1 MKSAALR
8 ALESQVETALA
19 GRVLAPFRAGARS
32 TPEMLPTGIAQLDA
46 LAGGLP
52 RGALTE
58 VVGPASSGR
67 TSIMLA
73 ALAAATARE
82 EACAL
87 VDARDAF
94 DPRTAS
100 AAGVDLKR
108 LLWVRCKNV
117 SRFACRVSR
126 ARLPQSSESAIEK
139 SSSVSPTRWPTFPAP
154 YAGGWDSL
162 RETRNVKRETSGVE
176 QALKSADLLLQSGG
190 FGVVVIDLADVPPDM
205 ARRVPLTSWFRFRRA
220 VEHTPTVLLVIEQEA
235 FAKNCA
241 ALVISTAHSGGIPA
255 GAPSHARLFRQ
266 FEIQAELSCDR
277 LQRKPVQSVNFP
289 STSAWASSY

>member
-19 GRVLAPFRAGARS
+19 GRVIAPFRTGARNA
-32 TPEMLPTGIAQLDA
+32 PEMLPTGIAQLDT

-67 TSIMLA
+67 TSIVLA
-73 ALAAATARE
+73 ALAAAIARE

-87 VDARDAF
+87 VDASDAF

-108 LLWVRCKNV
+108 LLWVRCNNV
-117 SRFACRVSR
+117 SRFAFRVSR
-126 ARLPQSSESAIEK
+126 APDPHSSRPNKSAIEN
-139 SSSVSPTRWPTFPAP
+139 SSSVSPCLC
-154 YAGGWDSL
+154 GGSFQ
-162 RETRNVKRETSGVE
+162 RETRNAKHETLRSVE

-190 FGVVVIDLADVPPDM
+190 FGIVVVDLADVPPEV

-220 VEHTPTVLLVIEQEA
+220 VEHTPTVLLVIEQEP

-241 ALVISTAHSGGIPA
+241 ALVISTAQSGGIPA
-255 GAPSHARLFRQ
+255 GVPSHARLLRQ
-266 FEIQAELSCDR
+266 FEIKAELTCDHM
-277 LQRKPVQSVNFP
+277 QRKPVQSVNF
-289 STSAWASSY
+289 TSASPWASGY

>member
-1 MKSAALR
+1 
-8 ALESQVETALA
+8 
-19 GRVLAPFRAGARS
+19 
-32 TPEMLPTGIAQLDA
+32 MLPTGIVPLDA

-52 RGALTE
+52 RGALSE

-73 ALAAATARE
+73 ALAAATARD

-87 VDARDAF
+87 VDAGDAF

-108 LLWVRCKNV
+108 LLWVRCGQN
-117 SRFACRVSR
+117 
-126 ARLPQSSESAIEK
+126 LPRRHRGTEK
-139 SSSVSPTRWPTFPAP
+139 TVTNSSVSPCLR
-154 YAGGWDSL
+154 GGCFCRL
-162 RETRNVKRETSGVE
+162 E

-190 FGVVVIDLADVPPDM
+190 FGMVAIDLADVPPEV

-235 FAKNCA
+235 FARNCA
-241 ALVISTAHSGGIPA
+241 ALVISTKYSGGIPA
-255 GAPSHARLFRQ
+255 AGEPSHARLFRG
-266 FEIQAELSCDR
+266 FEIHAELTCDR
-277 LQRKPVQSVNFP
+277 TQRKPARPATASFP
-289 STSAWASSY
+289 STSAWAVNY